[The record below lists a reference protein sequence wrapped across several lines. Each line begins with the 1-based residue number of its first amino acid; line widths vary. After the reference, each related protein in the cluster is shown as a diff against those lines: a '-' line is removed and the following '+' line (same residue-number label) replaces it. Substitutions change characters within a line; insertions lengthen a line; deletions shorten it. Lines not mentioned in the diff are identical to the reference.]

1 MHNLLK
7 RFWGRILHTLSDE
20 SIRIQMLLHPVN
32 LLKPENAETFLLGI
46 AADLGGTCII
56 NRPLDYEKRSV
67 LLSVIVP
74 TYNAERYIKGCLD
87 SLLKQVTSFDYEV
100 IVVNDGSTDKT
111 SVRLK
116 EYEQNT
122 AIRVLH
128 QENRGA
134 SAARNLGIACAKG
147 EYLCFVDSD
156 DELAEGAMEAWMTTA
171 VRENAKLVIGSQER
185 CLRNGT
191 VIKTLNLK
199 SQKVTDGVLPGFAA
213 GRIIHYSVF
222 RNLCFPEGYWF
233 EDSIM
238 AQIVHPMCQDATY
251 TISDVCYKYF
261 VNEAGMT
268 SIAQGKPKSL
278 DSLWITKRL
287 LQERK
292 AFQLELTQRTFTYFL
307 SMVNLTYHRTK
318 YLGVEVAQAV
328 FVVQRMLL
336 DKYYSKYQT
345 TTDGK
350 KRKIEKAL
358 RTNDFRRYIL
368 ACESKER

>member
-1 MHNLLK
+1 MCGVDADS
-7 RFWGRILHTLSDE
+7 GRSCL
-20 SIRIQMLLHPVN
+20 
-32 LLKPENAETFLLGI
+32 
-46 AADLGGTCII
+46 I
-56 NRPLDYEKRSV
+56 NRGPDYEERNV
-67 LLSVIVP
+67 LLSIIAP
-74 TYNAERYIKGCLD
+74 AYNVERYIKGCLD
-87 SLLKQVTSFDYEV
+87 SILQQETSFPHE
-100 IVVNDGSTDKT
+100 IIAVNDGATDAT
-111 SVRLK
+111 SECLKKYKKSAVVR
-116 EYEQNT
+116 
-122 AIRVLH
+122 ILH
-128 QENRGA
+128 HENRGL
-134 SAARNLGIACAKG
+134 SAARNTGIACSKG